1 MVTSTKKGLLRQVES
16 AVRYSI
22 VVPLYN
28 EEENVESLY
37 SELKRVMDSIG
48 EPYELVFV
56 DDGSTDGTY
65 SLLSDLSQADDS
77 VLVIRLGRNFGQ
89 TAALAAGFDHASG
102 SVIIAMDADL
112 QYDPEDIPLLLDKI
126 NQGYDIAS
134 GWRKHRIDNPLTRR
148 LPSAVA
154 NWIMAKLS
162 GIQMKDFGSTFKA
175 YRSDIIKNIRLYGEL
190 HRFIPVLAS
199 LSGASIVEVPVRNRP
214 RLRGKSKYGLS
225 RVVRVLLDFI
235 TIKFLLSY
243 LTKPLQL
250 FGKYGLIAFSIGF
263 AMSTYMFAKKIL
275 YGTDLLE
282 AHGPS
287 LLLAFLLIITG
298 VQLIC
303 FGLIGEVLSRTYY
316 ESQGKRIYTV
326 REVKGHMRAPR

>member
-1 MVTSTKKGLLRQVES
+1 MVTSTKKELLRQVES
-16 AVRYSI
+16 VMRYSI

-37 SELKRVMDSIG
+37 RELKRVMDSIG

-65 SLLSDLSQADDS
+65 RLLSNLCQADES
-77 VLVIRLGRNFGQ
+77 LLVIRLGRNFGQ
-89 TAALAAGFDHASG
+89 TAALAAGFDYASG

-112 QYDPEDIPLLLDKI
+112 QYDPEDIPLLLEKI

-134 GWRKHRIDNPLTRR
+134 GWRKRRTDNLLTRR

-162 GIQMKDFGSTFKA
+162 GIAMRDFGSTFKA
-175 YRSDIIKNIRLYGEL
+175 YRSDVIKNVRLYGEL

-199 LSGASIVEVPVRNRP
+199 LWGASIVEVPVQNRP

-225 RVVRVLLDFI
+225 RIVRVLLDFI

-250 FGKYGLIAFSIGF
+250 FGKYGLVAFLTGL
-263 AMSTYMFAKKIL
+263 AMGIYMLAKKIL

-287 LLLAFLLIITG
+287 LLLSFLLIITG

-326 REVKGHMRAPR
+326 KEVRGKKAA